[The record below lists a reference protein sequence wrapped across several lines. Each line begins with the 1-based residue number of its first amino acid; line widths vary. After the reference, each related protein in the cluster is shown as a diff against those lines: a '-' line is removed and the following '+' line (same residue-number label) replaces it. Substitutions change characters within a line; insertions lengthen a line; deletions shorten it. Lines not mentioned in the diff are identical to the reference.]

1 MTMKEYLSLL
11 CIKGSFAIIIIL
23 SVVEANQAGMY
34 CNILRIHM
42 EYPPVFDDHERTLIS
57 QSNTYILLTL
67 HTPPPL
73 PALL

>member
-42 EYPPVFDDHERTLIS
+42 EYPPVFDDHEI
-57 QSNTYILLTL
+57 
-67 HTPPPL
+67 
-73 PALL
+73 